1 MIKLYN
7 TLSRKKEIFKPLK
20 DKKVN
25 LFVCGPTVYDF
36 PHIGHARTYVAF
48 DMISKYLREKGYDVF
63 YLQNITDIDDKIIIR
78 AKEKK
83 TTAKKLALL
92 FEKEYLKDMKTLKVN
107 SITKYAKATDH
118 IKEIIDQA
126 KRLLSKGFAYQAKE
140 GIYYDIAKFKN
151 YGKLA
156 RRTVLQAEDGV
167 CRIDLVKGKRNKGDF
182 CLWKFSKPE
191 EPKWKSPWGYGRP
204 GWHIE
209 DTAIAE
215 KYFGPQYDIHGGAR
229 DLIFPHHEAEIAQM
243 EAVSG
248 KSPMVKYW
256 LHSGFLTVKGEKM
269 AKSLGNFITIR
280 NFLKNHPYRVLRLFV
295 LKNHY
300 RSPINY
306 SEKLIRQTEKELER
320 IEEFMNK
327 IKISNFQVPAKQTQT
342 KSKFQI
348 SKYERN
354 FEKAMEDDF
363 NTAKAIA
370 VIFELIKKGNS
381 LIAENSLDRTEAK
394 EILEF
399 LKKVDKIF
407 NFIFEAKKKEKIPGE
422 VLKLANEREKYRQEK
437 NWKKADEIRKK
448 IEKLGYW
455 IEDTKKGVKIRFSA
469 FSEKP

>member
-1 MIKLYN
+1 
-7 TLSRKKEIFKPLK
+7 
-20 DKKVN
+20 
-25 LFVCGPTVYDF
+25 
-36 PHIGHARTYVAF
+36 
-48 DMISKYLREKGYDVF
+48 
-63 YLQNITDIDDKIIIR
+63 
-78 AKEKK
+78 
-83 TTAKKLALL
+83 
-92 FEKEYLKDMKTLKVN
+92 LKVN